1 MFPWPFLVYAG
12 IVRPGLVMFAI
23 TEETLSRQSI
33 NARAS
38 APSLGRLRKTP
49 KSGAPDE
56 VLVEAIA
63 RGERDAMDRLYARHH
78 VGVFRFVVR
87 LTGNAIL
94 AEDIVSDV
102 FLSVWRQAAVFKAR
116 SKVSTWLLAIA
127 RNKSVSA
134 IRERNEQLDDG
145 AAAEIE
151 DLADNPEV
159 AVGKSRRDVILR
171 RCLSQLSPLHREVI
185 DLVYYHEK
193 SVDEVARIVGAPAGT
208 VKTRMFYA
216 RRQIQDLLAAA
227 GVEGA

>member
-1 MFPWPFLVYAG
+1 
-12 IVRPGLVMFAI
+12 MFAI
-23 TEETLSRQSI
+23 TEETFSRQSI
-33 NARAS
+33 NAHAS
-38 APSLGRLRKTP
+38 GPSLGRQRKTP
-49 KSGAPDE
+49 GFGAPDE

-87 LTGNAIL
+87 LTGNAVL

-102 FLSVWRQAAVFKAR
+102 FLSVWRQAAAFKAR

-127 RNKSVSA
+127 RYKSVSA
-134 IRERNEQLDDG
+134 MRERNEQLDDR

-151 DLADNPEV
+151 DIADSPEV
-159 AVGKSRRDVILR
+159 AVGKSRRDLILR

-193 SVDEVARIVGAPAGT
+193 SVEEVARIVGAPAGT

-216 RRQIQDLLAAA
+216 RRQIQDLLTAA

>member
-1 MFPWPFLVYAG
+1 
-12 IVRPGLVMFAI
+12 MFAI
-23 TEETLSRQSI
+23 TETTLSRQSI

-38 APSLGRLRKTP
+38 GPSLRRHRETP
-49 KSGAPDE
+49 GFGAPDE

-87 LTGNAIL
+87 LTGNAVL

-102 FLSVWRQAAVFKAR
+102 FLSVWRQAAAFKAR

-127 RNKSVSA
+127 RYKSVSA
-134 IRERNEQLDDG
+134 MRERNEQLDDR
-145 AAAEIE
+145 AAAKIE
-151 DLADNPEV
+151 DVADNPEV
-159 AVGKSRRDVILR
+159 AVGKSCRDLILR

-193 SVDEVARIVGAPAGT
+193 SVDEVAQIVGAPAGT

-227 GVEGA
+227 GVKGA